1 VGAQVQPAFALP
13 AGEPGGYLPEPVAQ
27 QFRGGVAQVACG
39 EGEVAVAGQQVR
51 GQGDD
56 LGPGEVDR
64 PEAGGP
70 VVEAEVL
77 GLFDV
82 VLHVHVGAVA
92 GIEPGDLSGSRVGDD
107 QLVAAAEGLLP
118 VGGPFAVAGMQRFVA
133 DQDPQPGDRLLP
145 GVQVEQAGQL
155 GDVGVL

>member
-1 VGAQVQPAFALP
+1 MS
-13 AGEPGGYLPEPVAQ
+13 AGEPGGDLPESVAQ

-70 VVEAEVL
+70 VVQAEVL

-82 VLHVHVGAVA
+82 VLDVDVGAVA
-92 GIEPGDLSGSRVGDD
+92 GIEPGDLPDLGVGDD
-107 QLVAAAEGLLP
+107 QLVAAAEGLLA
-118 VGGPFAVAGMQRFVA
+118 VGGPFAVAGVQWLVA
-133 DQDPQPGDRLLP
+133 DQDP
-145 GVQVEQAGQL
+145 
-155 GDVGVL
+155 